1 MKLFSGSL
9 QAEWLTLSRK
19 KSKMA
24 GASDYKYGFSF
35 LNVINDLLAYRDS
48 GKLEK
53 HHDNSIKTV
62 MDYLENLI
70 TMDRITQ
77 YNLRYDYKKIKGGIE
92 EAMND
97 TADFN
102 KIMPKEYKNL
112 QVWDKQMQ
120 TLDSVLKGEA
130 NKEDVKEAIDF
141 FETLSNGYVGFVL
154 QNRHDIFDEMGAW
167 A

>member
-1 MKLFSGSL
+1 
-9 QAEWLTLSRK
+9 
-19 KSKMA
+19 MA

-53 HHDNSIKTV
+53 IHDRSINNA
-62 MDYLENLI
+62 MDYIENLI
-70 TMDRITQ
+70 TMDRIIQ
-77 YNLRYDYKKIKGGIE
+77 YNLRHDYKKIKGGIE

-97 TADFN
+97 AADFN
-102 KIMPKEYKNL
+102 KIMPEKYKNV
-112 QVWDKQMQ
+112 QVWDKQLQ
-120 TLDSVLKGEA
+120 TLESMLKGEA

-141 FETLSNGYVGFVL
+141 LETLSNGYVHLVL
-154 QNRHDIFDEMGAW
+154 QNRHSIFDEMGAW